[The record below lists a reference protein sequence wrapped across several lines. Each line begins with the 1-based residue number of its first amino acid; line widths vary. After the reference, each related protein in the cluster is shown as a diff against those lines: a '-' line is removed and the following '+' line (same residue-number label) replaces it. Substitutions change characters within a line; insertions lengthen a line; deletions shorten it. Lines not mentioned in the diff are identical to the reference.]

1 MNTNHQILEAPQSA
15 MLTTNVRRQALWQT
29 SLIFAFA
36 LSILIAL
43 FATSCQSPLDIVTP
57 KTSTL
62 DITWNTAINPQTQ
75 QVEKSV
81 SSLNGVEPQVVFT
94 LSRDIFISTSTTTG
108 THTVQNGL
116 ARAQI
121 DRGLI
126 PGDTTSP
133 PSIAASFN
141 GSPFY
146 ALSRFSSNN
155 FKKVNFLYLPA
166 LLFPSNVANQMPVI
180 SPLSDL
186 TAQVPVQVLIPNYTL
201 TDNKVD
207 WLGKVEMLSPI
218 SNGDTWVKDTQL
230 QRGQPLTVRWSS
242 NVADADGAE
251 ITLTSRVFQD
261 STIVP
266 VHIEKNVPASNLG
279 VNEAQFTA
287 EETKKLLAGRGELEV
302 RYYKV
307 KAVNDG
313 KVVFTSESR
322 SGSRII
328 IK

>member
-1 MNTNHQILEAPQSA
+1 MKTNHQILETPFDSCSSSIQHKATLKTP
-15 MLTTNVRRQALWQT
+15 
-29 SLIFAFA
+29 LIFAFA

-108 THTVQNGL
+108 TRTVQNGL

-133 PSIAASFN
+133 SIAASFN

-146 ALSRFSSNN
+146 ALSRLSSNN
-155 FKKVNFLYLPA
+155 FKKVNFLYFPA

-186 TAQVPVQVLIPNYTL
+186 TAQLPVQVLIPNYTL

-266 VHIEKNVPASNLG
+266 VRIEKNVPASNLG

-313 KVVFTSESR
+313 KVVFTSESQ

>member
-1 MNTNHQILEAPQSA
+1 MKTNHQILETPFDSCSSSIQHKATLKTP
-15 MLTTNVRRQALWQT
+15 
-29 SLIFAFA
+29 LIFAFA

-108 THTVQNGL
+108 TRTVQNGQ
-116 ARAQI
+116 ARAEI
-121 DRGLI
+121 DQLSKS
-126 PGDTTSP
+126 DTAIAT
-133 PSIAASFN
+133 IAASFN

-146 ALSRFSSNN
+146 ALSPLRSNN
-155 FKKVNFLYLPA
+155 LNSKKLNFAYIPA
-166 LLFPSNVANQMPVI
+166 PLFLNNVTTQVPII
-180 SPLSDL
+180 SPLSDM
-186 TAQVPVQVLIPNYTL
+186 TAQTPARVLIPNYTL
-201 TDNKVD
+201 TDNKID

-218 SNGDTWVKDTQL
+218 SNGDYEKDTQL
-230 QRGQPLTVRWSS
+230 QRGQPLTVRWSN

-251 ITLTSRVFQD
+251 ITLNSMVFQD
-261 STIVP
+261 STIKP
-266 VHIEKNVPASNLG
+266 VRIEKNVPASSLG

-287 EETKKLLAGRGELEV
+287 EDTQKLLAGRGHLEI